1 MTASEDGR
9 RGEKSTMRGELQI
22 KKEKHISNRVQQ
34 NPSLRLLKETQR
46 DNVRKYFVEVTQDI
60 IDTQG
65 ISGASIRQIAKQ
77 AGYNSALIYNYFG
90 CLDSLISLALMK
102 NFREYLTALAE
113 QIKEDGAP
121 KKNFYIIWEYFF
133 DTCFKSPQ
141 IFYYLFFKYRREP
154 LCDIVKKYYDLFPEE
169 VKLHSSVVERM
180 LKGRDIYER
189 NMNILRPLVE
199 QGDLPPE
206 RLDVVNDIIDS
217 YFKMLLETKCEL
229 AEDAEDSALRSKLF
243 DVIDLV
249 LTA

>member
-1 MTASEDGR
+1 
-9 RGEKSTMRGELQI
+9 MRGDLSI
-22 KKEKHISNRVQQ
+22 KKKKHSEKMVQQ

-46 DNVRKYFVEVTQDI
+46 NNVRRYFVEVTQDI

-65 ISGASIRQIAKQ
+65 IKGASIRQIAKQ
-77 AGYNSALIYNYFG
+77 TGYNSALLYNYFG

-102 NFREYLTALAE
+102 NFREYLTALSE
-113 QIKEDGAP
+113 QIKEDGEP

-133 DTCFKSPQ
+133 DTCFASPQ

-169 VKLHSSVVERM
+169 ITLHSSVVERM

-189 NMNILRPLVE
+189 NMNILCPIAECGSL
-199 QGDLPPE
+199 LSE
-206 RLDVVNDIIDS
+206 RLDVVNDIIVS
-217 YFKMLLETKCEL
+217 YFKMLLEAKCEL
-229 AEDAEDSALRSKLF
+229 GEDADDSALRNKLF